1 MALPVGV
8 DYETPEF
15 FPQTVGLYICA
26 CGRAATE
33 HGRHADELPP
43 GWERHGDDA
52 VVCAECAHPTLGPPP
67 PRLD

>member
-8 DYETPEF
+8 DYEVPEF
-15 FPQTVGLYICA
+15 FPQTVGLYVCA

-43 GWERHGDDA
+43 GWERQGDA
-52 VVCAECAHPTLGPPP
+52 VLCAECAHPTLGPPP